1 MFEIMEVHSGG
12 YKFRPFIKSE
22 HPYSAGTPCG
32 GIDGGGGWGRREMGR
47 GSWTA
52 SNHPGCHGNLVT
64 MATSSV
70 RAGYHGNELRMDWLS
85 RLVTRA
91 DLIYDDVSLV
101 INVCILI
108 IYIFISYIIL

>member
-1 MFEIMEVHSGG
+1 MKGVFWPQNVSD
-12 YKFRPFIKSE
+12 FILGEPRRGLFLKVPTSS
-22 HPYSAGTPCG
+22 PQ
-32 GIDGGGGWGRREMGR
+32 GRGEMGR

-91 DLIYDDVSLV
+91 DLIYDEVSLV
-101 INVCILI
+101 IIVCILI
-108 IYIFISYIIL
+108 MYIFISYIIL